1 MHENLRL
8 KSEEKPIKI
17 HQANIS
23 HYGCPA
29 PFTFSDYGRLLND
42 KSRSDWKESSF
53 MFSYQ
58 FAYSQL
64 KIFND
69 FYLKNNIYNFSS
81 EELRDKALKYFHEQ
95 ISILNGSLEEL

>member
-8 KSEEKPIKI
+8 KTEAKPIKNY
-17 HQANIS
+17 QANAS

-29 PFTFSDYGRLLND
+29 PFTFSDSGRLLND

-58 FAYSQL
+58 FAYSQM
-64 KIFND
+64 KIFNE
-69 FYLKNNIYNFSS
+69 FYLKNNIYNFTA
-81 EELRDKALKYFHEQ
+81 EELKEKALKYFHEQ
-95 ISILNGSLEEL
+95 IINLNGSLDEL